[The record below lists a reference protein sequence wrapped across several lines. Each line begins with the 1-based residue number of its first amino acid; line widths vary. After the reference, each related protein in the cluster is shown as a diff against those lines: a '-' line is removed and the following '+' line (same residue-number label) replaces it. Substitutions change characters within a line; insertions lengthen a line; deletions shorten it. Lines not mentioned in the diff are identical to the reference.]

1 MRQNILIFGG
11 ILLVLFGALFLLQGL
26 NVIRWPA
33 DSVMLGKQLW
43 VTRGAVMIVAG
54 AILAGGARLVPA
66 KRRKGDPEA

>member
-33 DSVMLGKQLW
+33 DSFMLGKQVW
-43 VTRGAVMIVAG
+43 IIRGAVMIVVG
-54 AILAGGARLVPA
+54 VILAGGARLVPP
-66 KRRKGDPEA
+66 KRHKGDIEG